1 MIRFVI
7 GFCTVVAGVG
17 AAEGSVGLETA
28 IVLATVGIMIML
40 WGIPNMIKNGDA
52 EDMERITKC

>member
-7 GFCTVVAGVG
+7 GFCTIVAGVG

-28 IVLATVGIMIML
+28 IVLAAVGIMIML
-40 WGIPNMIKNGDA
+40 WGVPNMIKNGD
-52 EDMERITKC
+52 MVS

>member
-7 GFCTVVAGVG
+7 GFCTVVVGVG

-28 IVLATVGIMIML
+28 IVLATVGIIIML
-40 WGIPNMIKNGDA
+40 WGVPNMIKKGD
-52 EDMERITKC
+52 IV